1 MLSAQAAFRG
11 HQVRK
16 QYCKIIWSV
25 GVLEKAILRWRLK
38 RRGLRGIHTEAPSE
52 AMRVDTEPANTEE
65 EEFFRISREQA
76 EERVKR
82 SVIRVQTM
90 FRSYRAQQEYRR
102 MRMAHEKAK
111 VHVIKEVLNTKGMFE
126 CLNILFSIF
135 FLCMQ
140 GPWMMSMVRC
150 LPYTTYIAF

>member
-1 MLSAQAAFRG
+1 M
-11 HQVRK
+11 RK
-16 QYCKIIWSV
+16 QYCKILWSV

-38 RRGLRGIHTEAPSE
+38 RRGLRGIHTEAPTE
-52 AMRVDTEPANTEE
+52 VMRVDIEPASTEEKE

-111 VHVIKEVLNTKGMFE
+111 VHVIKDALNTKGMFE

-135 FLCMQ
+135 FMHAR
-140 GPWMMSMVRC
+140 PVDDEHD
-150 LPYTTYIAF
+150 